1 MKSFVLWSL
10 HGFHM
15 LIRPIIVA
23 WYSVFESH
31 RVRVVVKH
39 GDQFLFVKTSFSA
52 QLLSFPGG
60 GIERKESP
68 LEAAVRELREETG
81 IVVSEQRFRH
91 VGQMH
96 TAPPAIPFR
105 ITVFE
110 VEVETEDLPPLAWI
124 RTLEIVD
131 RQWIA
136 RDRLPLKNQV
146 VAWYL
151 AQG

>member
-1 MKSFVLWSL
+1 M

-23 WYSVFESH
+23 WYSMFESH

-39 GDQFLFVKTSFSA
+39 GDHFLLVKTSFSA

-60 GIERKESP
+60 GIERGESP
-68 LEAAVRELREETG
+68 LDAAVRELREETG
-81 IVVSEQRFRH
+81 IVVSEQKFRH

-96 TAPPAIPFR
+96 TAAPAIPFR

-110 VEVETEDLPPLAWI
+110 VVVDTKELPSLAWI

-131 RQWIA
+131 RQWVA
-136 RDRLPLKNQV
+136 LHDLPLKNQV

-151 AQG
+151 AQS